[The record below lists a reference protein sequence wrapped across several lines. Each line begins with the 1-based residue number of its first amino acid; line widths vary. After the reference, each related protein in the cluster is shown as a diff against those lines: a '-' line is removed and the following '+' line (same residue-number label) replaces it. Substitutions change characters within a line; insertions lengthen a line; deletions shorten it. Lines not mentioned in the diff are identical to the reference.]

1 MVNRARFIFL
11 NIKKRRM
18 WINEVDFDEL
28 AKQYGTPSYVYHK
41 NTIEKNWTAFS
52 DTFNSIP
59 HHICYAVKANSNLAV
74 LNTLAKLGS
83 GFDIVSGGEL
93 ARVLKA
99 GGDPSKIVF
108 SGVGKQDH
116 EIVSALEAGIYCFN
130 VESQFELGQINQ
142 LAKAHNTIAPIAL
155 RINPDIPIKSH
166 RYIATGLKE
175 NKFGIP
181 IEEALFLYLYAKNLP
196 NLKIVGIACHL
207 GSQIQESEP
216 YLIALKKLLGIV
228 DELAKKNIK
237 LLHCDIGGGYSV
249 HYHDEHNFDLKQ
261 LGKAILPEFKDR
273 NLTLLVE
280 PGRAIVADSG
290 VLLTRVISTKVQSG
304 KNFVIVDGAMND
316 LIRPAL
322 YEAYHDIIPCHKRK
336 GTLKEYDVVGPVCE
350 TGDFLGHHRKLCV
363 EKNDLLLVLNTGAYG
378 FVMSSNYNSRPRC
391 AEVMLDGKKT
401 YVIRARETLE
411 NLWENETCLPE

>member
-1 MVNRARFIFL
+1 
-11 NIKKRRM
+11 M
-18 WINEVDFDEL
+18 WNEL
-28 AKQYGTPSYVYHK
+28 AQQYGTPCYVYDK
-41 NTIEKNWTAFS
+41 KLIEKNWTAFFH
-52 DTFNSIP
+52 TFESIP
-59 HHICYAVKANSNLAV
+59 HQICYAVKANSNLAV
-74 LNTLAKLGS
+74 LQVLAKLGS

-99 GGDPSKIVF
+99 GGDPKKIVF

-116 EIVSALEAGIYCFN
+116 EILSALKAGIGCFN

-142 LAKAHNTIAPIAL
+142 LAKSVGMVAPIAL

-196 NLKIVGIACHL
+196 HLSIVGIACHL
-207 GSQIQESEP
+207 GSQIQDAEP
-216 YLIALKKLLGIV
+216 YLIALKKLLGLV
-228 DELAKKNIK
+228 DELAKKNIRITQ
-237 LLHCDIGGGYSV
+237 CDIGGGYSV
-249 HYHDEHNFDLKQ
+249 KYHDEQSFDLHK
-261 LGKAILPEFKDR
+261 LGKVILPEFKNR
-273 NLTLLVE
+273 NLKLLVE

-290 VLLTRVISTKVQSG
+290 VLLTKVISTKVQSG
-304 KNFVIVDGAMND
+304 KNFVIVDAAMND

-322 YEAYHDIIPCHKRK
+322 YEAYHDIVPCNKRK
-336 GTLKEYDVVGPVCE
+336 GEEKEYDVVGPVCE

-363 EKNDLLLVLNTGAYG
+363 EKNDLLMIMNTGAYG

-391 AEVMLDGKKT
+391 AEVMVDGEKS
-401 YVIRARETLE
+401 YLVRARETLE
-411 NLWENETCLPE
+411 NLWENEICLPE